1 VPEREPVAIQLTA
14 SGKIQALAETN
25 RAMIEKLARVSTIE
39 FPATWTLGPANTRT
53 TAAFTVGTPY
63 EKQIDVAA
71 ERERLRKKLEQY
83 EKVLVNAERQL
94 GNEAFLA
101 KAPEKVVTGL
111 KKQASEASM
120 LRQETLDA
128 IEKLEQL
135 A

>member
-1 VPEREPVAIQLTA
+1 MDPEGRQHAKDRKLYVA
-14 SGKIQALAETN
+14 
-25 RAMIEKLARVSTIE
+25 RR
-39 FPATWTLGPANTRT
+39 
-53 TAAFTVGTPY
+53 Y

-83 EKVLVNAERQL
+83 EKVLVNAERQF

-101 KAPEKVVTGL
+101 KAPEKVVDGTARAGDQKRRL
-111 KKQASEASM
+111 
-120 LRQETLDA
+120 LRRRKALDLA